1 MCGIAGYLDLRGE
14 RGADEAVL
22 RRMAATLRHRGPDD
36 EGYLV
41 DGALGFGFRRLKIID
56 LDGGAQPM
64 TNEDGSLVLVCNGE
78 IFNYRE
84 LREELTAAGHAFKTR
99 CDVEVLLHLY
109 EEHGPGLLDR
119 INGQF
124 AFALWDRRARRL
136 LLARDH
142 FGVNPLFYATFGGT
156 FLFASEIKAILA
168 HPLARREVDLTGL
181 DQVMTFPGL
190 VSPRTLFRGVA
201 SLAGGRLLLVDR
213 AGVEEREYW
222 DLVYPREG
230 EAAGAGGEDEHVARL
245 GEALERSVR
254 RRLQAD
260 VPVGFYLS
268 GGLDSSLIAALI
280 HEISPA
286 QARHSFSIDF
296 TDAAISETRFQEM
309 VSARVGS
316 RPHRVTFDWNE
327 IAGRLERALLHCE
340 CPLRETYNTCSLALS
355 AAAREAGV
363 PVVLTGEGS
372 DELFAGYVGYRFDR
386 FGLRRTTGV
395 SRLEEAVRERLW
407 GDRSFVYELDHTAF
421 NDVKTALYA
430 EGLAARFAEFDCLGF
445 ELVDRERLRGRHP
458 LHKRS
463 YLDFKLRLTDHLLA
477 DHGDRM
483 AMANS
488 VEARYPF
495 LDLEVVAAAV
505 AMPPEL
511 KLNGLTEKY
520 VVKKVAAER
529 VPPEIVRREKFGFH
543 APGTAYLLQQKVG
556 WVEDMLSSERI
567 ARSGY
572 FNPEA
577 VARLKESY
585 AQPGFRRNPT
595 FEVDL
600 LAIVLTFEMLL
611 DVFQLPRLN

>member
-14 RGADEAVL
+14 RPAEEPVL
-22 RRMAATLRHRGPDD
+22 RAMAETLRHRGPDD
-36 EGYLV
+36 EGYFT
-41 DGALGFGFRRLKIID
+41 DGPLGFGFRRLKIID
-56 LDGGAQPM
+56 LEGGAQPM

-84 LREELTAAGHAFKTR
+84 LREELIAAGHAFRTR

-109 EEHGPGLLDR
+109 EEHGPALLDR

-124 AFALWDRRARRL
+124 AFALWDRGARRL

-142 FGVNPLFYATFGGT
+142 FGVNPLFYATFDGT
-156 FLFASEIKAILA
+156 FLFGSEIKAILA
-168 HPLARREVDLTGL
+168 HPSARREVDLTGL

-190 VSPRTLFRGVA
+190 VSPRTVFRGIA
-201 SLAGGRLLLVDR
+201 SLAPGHLLLVD
-213 AGVEEREYW
+213 ASGVQEREYW
-222 DLVYPREG
+222 DLLYPCEG
-230 EAAGAGGEDEHVARL
+230 EAADAAGEDEHVARL
-245 GEALERSVR
+245 AEALERSVR

-280 HEISPA
+280 HEISPQ

-296 TDAAISETRFQEM
+296 VDASISETRFQET
-309 VSARVGS
+309 VARRVGS
-316 RPHRVTFDWNE
+316 HPHRVTFDWNE
-327 IAGRLERALLHCE
+327 IASRLERTLLHCE

-355 AAAREAGV
+355 AAARGAGV

-372 DELFAGYVGYRFDR
+372 DELIAGYVGYRFDR
-386 FGLRRTTGV
+386 FGLRRTAGV
-395 SRLEEAVRERLW
+395 SLVEEALRERLW
-407 GDRSFVYELDHTAF
+407 GDRSFVYELDHTGF
-421 NDVKTALYA
+421 NEVKTALYSEA
-430 EGLAARFAEFDCLGF
+430 LAARFAEFDCLAF
-445 ELVDRERLRGRHP
+445 PLVDRERLRGRHP

-463 YLDFKLRLTDHLLA
+463 YLDFKLRLSDHLLS

-483 AMANS
+483 AMAHA

-505 AMPPEL
+505 ATPPEL
-511 KLNGLTEKY
+511 KLHGLTEKY
-520 VVKKVAAER
+520 VVKRVAAER

-543 APGTAYLLQQKVG
+543 APGSAYLLQQKVE
-556 WVEDMLSSERI
+556 WVEDMLSPARI

-572 FNPEA
+572 FNPQA

-585 AQPGFRRNPT
+585 SQPGFKFNPT
-595 FEVDL
+595 FECDL
-600 LAIVLTFEMLL
+600 L
-611 DVFQLPRLN
+611 